1 MKKIIGFMMV
11 MGMVLTLVACGG
23 KGNDTTSQSGS
34 KAEEKVVSDNA
45 NSDKDDAQDLEP
57 DYHPVYGQDPL
68 AIIPGNYT
76 ATDGK
81 VTAVIKLLE
90 MGSVNVTIN
99 EENGANQY
107 TEWSLTGELD
117 DALTISFKDD
127 VMKLVTLDEN
137 SIVLNEEVK
146 YLDGSGTVVFDQ
158 DSVKFTWND
167 SKSERGAVSFVR
179 DPD

>member
-34 KAEEKVVSDNA
+34 KAEGKVVSDNGE
-45 NSDKDDAQDLEP
+45 AQNRETDT
-57 DYHPVYGQDPL
+57 HAVYGQDPL
-68 AIIPGNYT
+68 AVIPGNYT
-76 ATDGK
+76 ATDDGK
-81 VTAVIKLLE
+81 TTAVIKLLE

-127 VMKLVTLDEN
+127 VMKIVTLDEN
-137 SIVLNEEVK
+137 NIVLNEEVK

-158 DSVKFTWND
+158 ASVKFTWND
-167 SKSERGAVSFVR
+167 SKSEKGAVSFVR